1 MSKQSNSNHDAKHL
15 SDSDSSVSLNEDLDD
30 PRILTAVQ
38 EFLLEVESVEPLSV
52 VAFAKRY
59 PDIEPALTDCLKGW
73 ELLHRNGIQDQISDP
88 KHFEDNVHQ
97 GIALGEFKLLHEIG
111 RGGMGVVYEAVQ
123 LSLGR
128 RVAVKVLPFAA
139 ALDQQHLQRFKNEAQ
154 AAAQLNHKNIV
165 SVIAVGTERGVHFY
179 AMQLIEGASLNEL
192 IEHLRLFKKGGKTR
206 EETLKYATSTI
217 HQVAESTGLATN
229 KPRQPSRYQKAA
241 RLILQAAIALEHAH
255 QYGVTHRDIKPANL
269 LVDIHGHLWVT
280 DFGLAQIH
288 SDVTLTQ
295 TGDILGTAR
304 YMSPEQS
311 AGNRRLTD
319 HRTDIY
325 SLGAT
330 LYELVTLEPIFQ
342 ENDRNLLNK
351 RIAEEEPVTPRVIDQ
366 KIPPEL
372 ETIILKAISK
382 DPVDRYETAQLLA
395 NDLENWLDDRPIIAR
410 RPTFLERAA
419 RWRRRNSVLVRSATA
434 FVCFAIIGLG
444 ASMILLV
451 REHARTLESY
461 RRESEQRAAAES
473 SFFQARHAVDAFTE
487 LSEQELADNP
497 RMQSVRR
504 RFLETALEYYRDFV
518 TQRRDDPSVVSE
530 LAIGTENIRRLI
542 NELAAIEGFGRLVL
556 LADTRVQKE
565 LALDPTQVNQLSR
578 LLSRVEESR
587 QNVSTE
593 ANSSGIEQHASDIGE
608 RLVSFEK
615 EVQVLLNP
623 SQVHRLKQIA
633 WQQQTPAV
641 FLTAEI
647 VELLQLTPAQRQSI
661 DQIIAEEGSGNRRE
675 NDTAR
680 SNEKSRQMKSS
691 RPPMKNTAERA
702 TKRILEGIT
711 ADQRDRWN
719 EIVGEYFPYNL
730 HRRPE
735 DWIAR

>member
-1 MSKQSNSNHDAKHL
+1 MSKQSSSSHSKKQF
-15 SDSDSSVSLNEDLDD
+15 SDSKFSVSLNENLDE
-30 PRILTAVQ
+30 PRILKAVQ
-38 EFLLEVESVEPLSV
+38 EFLLAVEAGEPLSV
-52 VAFAKRY
+52 EAFAKRH
-59 PDIEPALTDCLKGW
+59 PDIEAALTDCLKGW
-73 ELLHRNGIQDQISDP
+73 ELLHRNGVQDQISNP
-88 KHFEDNVHQ
+88 KQFENPVHQ
-97 GIALGEFKLLHEIG
+97 GVALGDFKLLHEIG

-128 RVAVKVLPFAA
+128 RVAVKILPFAA
-139 ALDQQHLQRFKNEAQ
+139 ALDKRHLQRFKNEAQ

-165 SVIAVGTERGVHFY
+165 PVIAVGTERGVHFY

-192 IEHLRLFKKGGKTR
+192 IEHMQQSNEVGQAHG
-206 EETLKYATSTI
+206 ETLKYVTSTI
-217 HQVAESTGLATN
+217 EQVAESTGLSSN
-229 KPRQPSRYQKAA
+229 KSRQPLRYQKAA
-241 RLILQAAIALEHAH
+241 RLILQAAFALEHAH

-330 LYELVTLEPIFQ
+330 LYELVTLEPIFHV
-342 ENDRNLLNK
+342 NDRNNLNK
-351 RIAEEEPVTPRVIDQ
+351 RIAEEEPVAPRVIDQ
-366 KIPPEL
+366 KIPAEL
-372 ETIILKAISK
+372 ETIILKAVAK
-382 DPVDRYETAQLLA
+382 DPVERYETAQQLA
-395 NDLENWLDDRPIIAR
+395 DDLGNWLDDRPIVAR
-410 RPTFLERAA
+410 RPTFWEKAA
-419 RWRRRNSVLVRSATA
+419 RWRRRNSVLVRSAST
-434 FVCFAIIGLG
+434 FVCFAILGLE

-451 REHARTLESY
+451 HEHRKTLESY
-461 RRESEQRAAAES
+461 RRESEQREAAES

-518 TQRRDDPSVVSE
+518 TQRRDDPSVASE
-530 LAIGTENIRRLI
+530 LAISTENIRRLI
-542 NELAAIEGFGRLVL
+542 NELSAIEGFGRLLL

-565 LALDPTQVNQLSR
+565 LTLDPTQVNQLAR
-578 LLSRVEESR
+578 LISRVDVSQ
-587 QNVSTE
+587 QNARTE
-593 ANSSGIEQHASDIGE
+593 AISVGIEQHANDIGR

-615 EVQVLLNP
+615 EVQDLLNP
-623 SQVHRLKQIA
+623 SQVQRLKQIA

-647 VELLQLTPAQRQSI
+647 VELLQLTSAQRQSI
-661 DQIIAEEGSGNRRE
+661 DRIIAEEGAGNRRE
-675 NDTAR
+675 NAAVR
-680 SNEKSRQMKSS
+680 SNEGSRQTKTN
-691 RPPMKNTAERA
+691 RPPVNNTADRA
-702 TKRILEGIT
+702 TKRILEGLT
-711 ADQRDRWN
+711 VGQRDQWN
-719 EIVGEYFPYNL
+719 KLVGEHFPYNL